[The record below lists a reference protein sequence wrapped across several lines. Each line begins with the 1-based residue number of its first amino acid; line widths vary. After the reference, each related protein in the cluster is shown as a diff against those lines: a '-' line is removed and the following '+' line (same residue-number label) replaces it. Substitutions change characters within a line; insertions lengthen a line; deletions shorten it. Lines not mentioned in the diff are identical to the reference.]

1 MLPAAHPKPRG
12 APCPPIVRLAPP
24 RRVTPNKPPDH
35 LLLAVDDDLM
45 AAALASVDRRSAR
58 PAPGAMAFDEDD
70 LMVDEGDE
78 GADGVV
84 IGDDDEDD
92 DDDDSAPRP
101 GRGAGGGSR
110 EMLTALESLM
120 TEVRALQGQLEEK
133 DQRIRALESE
143 LADANGDR
151 KKAAALLLR
160 ANERIQRAEQTARTA
175 QEGRSRLEEAHAASE
190 TALAQAKGVAERAAA
205 DARRMNDRKKAE
217 VDEVRRFAAVP
228 IVNELL
234 PVYDNLRMALTHGE
248 GDPSAL
254 HSGVKMIAD
263 QFARTFER
271 IGLVPVVARPTTPFD
286 PAVHEALQRVP
297 TDQMA
302 PGLVFEEL
310 SPGFLLNGR
319 LLRAARVS
327 VSATLV

>member
-1 MLPAAHPKPRG
+1 VSADRPAG
-12 APCPPIVRLAPP
+12 PP

-45 AAALASVDRRSAR
+45 AAALAAVDRRSAR
-58 PAPGAMAFDEDD
+58 PTGGTAAFDEDD

-78 GADGVV
+78 GDDGVV
-84 IGDDDEDD
+84 IGDDNEDDDDD

-101 GRGAGGGSR
+101 GRGGGGSSR

-120 TEVRALQGQLEEK
+120 TEVRALQGQVEER
-133 DQRIRALESE
+133 DQRIRALEAE
-143 LADANGDR
+143 LTDVNGDR
-151 KKAAALLLR
+151 KKATALLLR

-190 TALAQAKGVAERAAA
+190 SALAQAKGVAERAAA

-228 IVNELL
+228 IINELL

-248 GDPSAL
+248 GDVNAL

>member
-1 MLPAAHPKPRG
+1 
-12 APCPPIVRLAPP
+12 
-24 RRVTPNKPPDH
+24 
-35 LLLAVDDDLM
+35 VDDDLM
-45 AAALASVDRRSAR
+45 AAALAAVDRRSAR
-58 PAPGAMAFDEDD
+58 PTGGTAAFDEDD

-78 GADGVV
+78 GDDGVV

-92 DDDDSAPRP
+92 DDDDDSAPRP
-101 GRGAGGGSR
+101 GRGGGGSSR

-120 TEVRALQGQLEEK
+120 TEVRALQGQVEER
-133 DQRIRALESE
+133 DQRIRALEAE
-143 LADANGDR
+143 LTDVNGDR
-151 KKAAALLLR
+151 KKATALLLR

-190 TALAQAKGVAERAAA
+190 SALAQAKGVAERAAA

-228 IVNELL
+228 IINELL

-248 GDPSAL
+248 GDVNAL

>member
-1 MLPAAHPKPRG
+1 
-12 APCPPIVRLAPP
+12 
-24 RRVTPNKPPDH
+24 
-35 LLLAVDDDLM
+35 
-45 AAALASVDRRSAR
+45 
-58 PAPGAMAFDEDD
+58 
-70 LMVDEGDE
+70 
-78 GADGVV
+78 
-84 IGDDDEDD
+84 
-92 DDDDSAPRP
+92 
-101 GRGAGGGSR
+101 
-110 EMLTALESLM
+110 
-120 TEVRALQGQLEEK
+120 
-133 DQRIRALESE
+133 
-143 LADANGDR
+143 
-151 KKAAALLLR
+151 
-160 ANERIQRAEQTARTA
+160 
-175 QEGRSRLEEAHAASE
+175 
-190 TALAQAKGVAERAAA
+190 VAERAAA

-228 IVNELL
+228 IINELL

-248 GDPSAL
+248 GDVNAL